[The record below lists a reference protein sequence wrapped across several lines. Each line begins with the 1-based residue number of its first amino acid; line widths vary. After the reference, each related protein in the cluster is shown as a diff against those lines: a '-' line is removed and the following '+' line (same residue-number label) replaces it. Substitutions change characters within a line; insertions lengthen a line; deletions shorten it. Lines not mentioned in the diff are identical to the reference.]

1 VLATHDWH
9 LLELVADRLWLVAD
23 GTVRPFD
30 GDLEDYRRLLLDRV
44 AAGDAKAS
52 QEPDRRREI
61 RRRAAAERRRL
72 DPLRQRA
79 RQAESTV
86 AQLIEERD
94 AIDRRLAQF
103 EGSRAGAPATVEA
116 LKRRADV
123 LRSIAR
129 AEAEWFAAE
138 GALEQAV
145 QTSFPKARPAGAI
158 EQRNRHAPT
167 QPVRSPPQAV

>member
-1 VLATHDWH
+1 MTGIC
-9 LLELVADRLWLVAD
+9 LELVADRLWLVAD

-44 AAGDAKAS
+44 AAAEAKAS
-52 QEPDRRREI
+52 QEPDRRRDI

-72 DPLRQRA
+72 DPFRQRA
-79 RQAESTV
+79 RRAEHRV

-94 AIDRRLAQF
+94 ALDRRLAQS
-103 EGSRAGAPATVEA
+103 EGSRAGASATVEA
-116 LKRRADV
+116 LKRRADL

-138 GALEQAV
+138 EVLEQAG
-145 QTSFPKARPAGAI
+145 QMPLPAARSAAAIEPQRRDPDAPTREAPAG
-158 EQRNRHAPT
+158 
-167 QPVRSPPQAV
+167 